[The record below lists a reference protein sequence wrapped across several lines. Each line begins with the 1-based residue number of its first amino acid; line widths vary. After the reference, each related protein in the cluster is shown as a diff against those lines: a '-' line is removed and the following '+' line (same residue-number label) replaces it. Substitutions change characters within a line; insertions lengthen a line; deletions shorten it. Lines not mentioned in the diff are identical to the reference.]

1 MRLEH
6 SAGGVVYRIFEEKP
20 DILLIYD
27 RFGRWSFPKGL
38 IEEGET
44 PAEAALREI
53 REETGI
59 EGIIVKDLSPVHYY
73 YTDRDGTLVSKT
85 VNYFL
90 VMAVDGSPKPQ
101 ETEVAGVKW
110 VPLTEALKVKGY
122 PSNLTV
128 LKEAVA
134 LIAKMQRDAGL

>member
-6 SAGGVVYRIFEEKP
+6 SAGGIVYRILEGKP
-20 DILLIYD
+20 DVLLIFD

-38 IEEGET
+38 IEKGET

-59 EGIIVKDLSPVHYY
+59 EGFIVKDLSSIHYY
-73 YTDRDGTLVSKT
+73 YTDPDGTLVSKT

-90 VMAVDGSPKPQ
+90 VAAVDGSPKPQ
-101 ETEVAGVKW
+101 EAEIAGVKW
-110 VPLTEALKVKGY
+110 VPLNEALKVKGY
-122 PSNLTV
+122 PSNQSV
-128 LKEAVA
+128 LREAA
-134 LIAKMQRDAGL
+134 SLIAGMPAG